1 MTSPSLSTIILA
13 AGKGT
18 RMKSGKAKVL
28 HEVFFA
34 PMVQHV
40 IEATLPLQPERTVVI
55 VGHQND
61 KVEEALHGYH
71 IEFALQKEQLGTGHA
86 VLTAETAM
94 GETNGHVMILCGDT
108 PLIRPQTLQAMYSH
122 HLEQGATITLMST
135 ILENPATYGRIISDA
150 SGKVHAIVEHKDA
163 DESQLLVK
171 EINAGIYCVAT
182 SFLFSA
188 LKNVGTD
195 NSQGEIYFTDIIKL
209 AVQAGQTVEKYT
221 ADYAIDVLGVNSR
234 VELAEAHQELRMR
247 RNRGVMLQG
256 VTMLNPETI
265 EISPDSEVGMDST
278 IEAGVKLLDS
288 CRIGTSCRVGQGAIL
303 SGCTL
308 SDGVHIAPYSCLNN
322 KQIGAGS
329 AFAASGK

>member
-40 IEATLPLQPERTVVI
+40 IEATLPLQPKRTVVI
-55 VGHQND
+55 VGHHSD
-61 KVEEALHGYH
+61 KVKNALRSYQV
-71 IEFALQKEQLGTGHA
+71 EFALQKEQLGTGHA
-86 VLTAETAM
+86 VLTAETAI
-94 GETNGHVMILCGDT
+94 GDTDDHVMILCGDT
-108 PLIRPQTLQAMYSH
+108 PLIRPQTLRAMYNH
-122 HLEQGATITLMST
+122 HLEQGATVTLMST
-135 ILENPATYGRIISDA
+135 ILENPAHYGRIISDA
-150 SGKVHAIVEHKDA
+150 SGRVHAIVEHKDA

-171 EINAGIYCVAT
+171 EINAGIYCVTT

-209 AVQAGQTVEKYT
+209 AVQAGRSVEKYT
-221 ADYAIDVLGVNSR
+221 ADYPIDVLGVNSR

-247 RNRGVMLQG
+247 RNREIMLQG

-278 IEAGVKLLDS
+278 IEAGVKLLDG
-288 CRIGTSCRVGQGAIL
+288 CRLGTSCRVGQGAIL

-308 SDGVHIAPYSCLNN
+308 SDDVRIAPYSCRNN
-322 KQIGAGS
+322 KQIGAGTTPANS
-329 AFAASGK
+329 DK